1 MAKIKVATLEKLKIN
16 KKEPFVVIPLKE
28 WLKIEPILE
37 DYLMAKSK
45 NYIQSIKQAR
55 EDIKKKR
62 LYIFDLKTGKLTKIK
77 D

>member
-1 MAKIKVATLEKLKIN
+1 MAKIKESTLERLKIN

-37 DYLMAKSK
+37 DYLMTKSK
-45 NYIQSIKQAR
+45 KYLQSIKQAR

-62 LYIFDLKTGKLTKIK
+62 LYIFNLKTGKLTKVK

>member
-1 MAKIKVATLEKLKIN
+1 MAKIKESTLERLKIN

-37 DYLMAKSK
+37 DYLMTKSK
-45 NYIQSIKQAR
+45 KYLQSIKQAR

>member
-1 MAKIKVATLEKLKIN
+1 MAKIKESTLEKLKIN

>member
-1 MAKIKVATLEKLKIN
+1 MAKIKESTLERLKIN

-37 DYLMAKSK
+37 DYLMTKSK

>member
-1 MAKIKVATLEKLKIN
+1 MAKIKESTLERLKIN

-37 DYLMAKSK
+37 DYLMTKSK
-45 NYIQSIKQAR
+45 KYLQSIRRAR

>member
-1 MAKIKVATLEKLKIN
+1 MAKIKESTLERLKIN

-55 EDIKKKR
+55 GDIKKKR
-62 LYIFDLKTGKLTKIK
+62 LYIFDLKTGKLTKVK